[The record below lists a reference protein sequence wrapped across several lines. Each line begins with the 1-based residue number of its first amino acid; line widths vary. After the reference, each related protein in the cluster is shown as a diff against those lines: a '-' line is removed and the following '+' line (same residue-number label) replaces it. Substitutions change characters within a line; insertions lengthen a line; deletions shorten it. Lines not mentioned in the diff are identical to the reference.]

1 MLRTIDRVL
10 FLLICLLLQTACGYQ
25 EYTSNVTAYQDM
37 PSNPDSLPDS
47 VEETSLDYF
56 RDCQTF
62 DAVCNN
68 ICYAEVPWAD
78 TRSFCEQ
85 EDRLQELNA
94 IPLATRY
101 DQFDASAFYDETG
114 GIFFLSCSWLTQ
126 RVGEHESLQLDIYP
140 QRPESPEKVDG
151 FYYDLGESVTVTE
164 ADDMTIYGVYQEKQ
178 EGNPLYDHCLL
189 EAALPDGAV
198 WQITA
203 VGEYCREDAALVL
216 DFLRKYGVNYD
227 AFAMEYGDE
236 YTWATLDQYPTL
248 FSGCVLD
255 ISGLPFADYREQ
267 KPIKLKNGKPVAD
280 AMDLT
285 LQYTENGAL
294 LYWSVSCDLCE
305 DWLDC
310 YAGKLDMLTHSKL
323 VEWLQQE
330 KEICIH
336 SGAYYIMIH
345 YPEEI
350 PSDAVAALMER
361 LPNFPKDTDVGEIK
375 DVFAS
380 ENE

>member
-10 FLLICLLLQTACGYQ
+10 FLLICLLLQTACGDQ

-37 PSNPDSLPDS
+37 PSNSDLLPDS
-47 VEETSLDYF
+47 VGETSLDYF

-94 IPLATRY
+94 IPLVTRY
-101 DQFDASAFYDETG
+101 DQFDASAFYDETD
-114 GIFFLSCSWLTQ
+114 GIFSLSCSWLTQ

-151 FYYDLGESVTVTE
+151 FYYDLGESVT
-164 ADDMTIYGVYQEKQ
+164 
-178 EGNPLYDHCLL
+178 
-189 EAALPDGAV
+189 
-198 WQITA
+198 
-203 VGEYCREDAALVL
+203 
-216 DFLRKYGVNYD
+216 
-227 AFAMEYGDE
+227 
-236 YTWATLDQYPTL
+236 
-248 FSGCVLD
+248 
-255 ISGLPFADYREQ
+255 
-267 KPIKLKNGKPVAD
+267 
-280 AMDLT
+280 
-285 LQYTENGAL
+285 
-294 LYWSVSCDLCE
+294 
-305 DWLDC
+305 
-310 YAGKLDMLTHSKL
+310 
-323 VEWLQQE
+323 
-330 KEICIH
+330 
-336 SGAYYIMIH
+336 GAYYIMIH

-350 PSDAVAALMER
+350 PLDAMAALMER